1 MPGQSNGDRLPVEW
15 RRWAAVALMKG
26 APVPEVLG
34 TLAAQGFPEG
44 EATRYTASLYDD
56 PALDAGRW
64 LAQQLQK
71 VNSVLTMRET
81 MRALS
86 DVPLDVDR
94 RTGVGQKEF
103 LDRYYSQNT
112 PVLMTDSCDQ
122 WPALSLW
129 NPPYLAEKLGSVE
142 VEVMA
147 GRESDPDYEINANEH
162 RFMMPFDE
170 FVAKIEGASRSND
183 TYLVANNKLLAT
195 EAALPLWD
203 DFTLDERYLVPDPQ
217 RNQAFLWFG
226 PAGTVTPLHH
236 DVINVL
242 FNQVDGWKHF
252 ILIPSLA
259 VHRVYNNLAVYSA
272 VDPLKPDPE
281 QYPLFAGAQQIHLD
295 VGPGETLFIPAGWW
309 HHVEATDASISISF
323 TNFAFSNDIEW
334 KNPDFR
340 ASPDSP
346 AGCSNAAD
354 TA

>member
-1 MPGQSNGDRLPVEW
+1 MPEQSNGDRLPIEW

-26 APVPEVLG
+26 APLPEVLG
-34 TLAAQGFPEG
+34 TLAEQGFPEG
-44 EATRYTASLYDD
+44 DAIRYTASLYDD
-56 PALDAGRW
+56 PAFDAGRW
-64 LAQQLQK
+64 LSQQLQK

-94 RTGVGQKEF
+94 RSGVSQKEF

-129 NPPYLAEKLGSVE
+129 NGAYLVEKLGSTE

-147 GRESDPDYEINANEH
+147 GRESDPEYEINANEH

-183 TYLVANNKLLAT
+183 TYLVANNKLLAA

-203 DFTLDERYLVPDPQ
+203 DFTLDERYLVADPQ
-217 RNQAFLWFG
+217 RNHAFLWFG

-236 DVINVL
+236 DTINVL
-242 FNQVDGWKHF
+242 FNQIDGWKHF
-252 ILIPSLA
+252 ILIPSLE
-259 VHRVYNNLAVYSA
+259 VHRVYNELAVYSA
-272 VDPLKPDPE
+272 VDPLKPDFE
-281 QYPLFAGAQQIHLD
+281 EYPLFADAQQIHLD
-295 VGPGETLFIPAGWW
+295 VGPGQTLFIPAGWW
-309 HHVEATDASISISF
+309 HHVEATEASISISF
-323 TNFAFSNDIEW
+323 TNFAFSNEIEW
-334 KNPDFR
+334 SNPDF
-340 ASPDSP
+340 
-346 AGCSNAAD
+346 
-354 TA
+354 TL

>member
-1 MPGQSNGDRLPVEW
+1 MPEQSNGDRLPIEW

-26 APVPEVLG
+26 APLPEVLG
-34 TLAAQGFPEG
+34 TLAAQEFPEG
-44 EATRYTASLYDD
+44 EAIRYTASLYDD

-129 NPPYLAEKLGSVE
+129 NPPYLAETLGSVE

-147 GRESDPDYEINANEH
+147 GRESDPDYEINANKH

-252 ILIPSLA
+252 ILIPSLE

-272 VDPLKPDPE
+272 VDPLKPDLE
-281 QYPLFAGAQQIHLD
+281 HYPLFAGAQQIHLD
-295 VGPGETLFIPAGWW
+295 VGPGQTLFIPAGWW
-309 HHVEATDASISISF
+309 HHVEATEASISISF

-334 KNPDFR
+334 SNPDF
-340 ASPDSP
+340 
-346 AGCSNAAD
+346 
-354 TA
+354 TL

>member
-1 MPGQSNGDRLPVEW
+1 MPENANGDRLPIEW

-26 APVPEVLG
+26 APLPEVLG

-44 EATRYTASLYDD
+44 DAIRYTASLYDD

-71 VNSVLTMRET
+71 VNSMLTMRET

-94 RTGVGQKEF
+94 RSGVSQKEF

-112 PVLMTDSCDQ
+112 PVVMTDSCDQ

-129 NPPYLAEKLGSVE
+129 NPAYLVEKLGSTE

-147 GRESDPDYEINANEH
+147 GRESDPDYEVNSNDH

-203 DFTLDERYLVPDPQ
+203 DFTLDERYLVPDQ
-217 RNQAFLWFG
+217 NRNHAFLWFG

-236 DVINVL
+236 DTINVL
-242 FNQVDGWKHF
+242 FNQIDGWKHF
-252 ILIPSLA
+252 ILIPSLEI
-259 VHRVYNNLAVYSA
+259 HRVYNNLAVYSA
-272 VDPLKPDPE
+272 VDPLNPDLN
-281 QYPLFAGAQQIHLD
+281 QYPLFADVQQLHLD
-295 VGPGETLFIPAGWW
+295 VGPGQTLFIPAGWW
-309 HHVEATDASISISF
+309 HHVEATEASISISF
-323 TNFAFSNDIEW
+323 TNFAFSNNIEW
-334 KNPDFR
+334 DNPNF
-340 ASPDSP
+340 
-346 AGCSNAAD
+346 
-354 TA
+354 TL

>member
-1 MPGQSNGDRLPVEW
+1 MADEQTNGNRLPIEW

-26 APVPEVLG
+26 APLAEVLG
-34 TLAAQGFPEG
+34 MLRDQGFPEG
-44 EATRYTASLYDD
+44 DAIRYTASLFDD

-86 DVPLDVDR
+86 DVPLDVPR
-94 RTGVGQKEF
+94 RAGVSQKEF

-122 WPALSLW
+122 WTAQSLW
-129 NPPYLAEKLGSVE
+129 DVDYLVGKLGSTE

-147 GRESDPDYEINANEH
+147 GRESDPDYEINANQH

-170 FVAKIEGASRSND
+170 YVGKIKSESRSND

-195 EAALPLWD
+195 EAALPLWE
-203 DFTLDERYLVPDPQ
+203 DFTLDERYLAPDPK
-217 RNQAFLWFG
+217 RTHAFLWLG

-236 DVINVL
+236 DSVNVL
-242 FNQVDGWKHF
+242 FNQVDGWKHV
-252 ILIPSLA
+252 ILIPSLEI
-259 VHRVYNNLAVYSA
+259 HRVYNNLAVYSQ
-272 VDPLKPDPE
+272 VDPLKPDLG
-281 QYPLFAGAQQIHLD
+281 QYPLFADAQQLHLD
-295 VGPGETLFIPAGWW
+295 VGPGQTLFIPAGWW
-309 HHVEATDASISISF
+309 HHVEATEASISISF

-334 KNPDFR
+334 SNP
-340 ASPDSP
+340 
-346 AGCSNAAD
+346 
-354 TA
+354 TLVL

>member
-1 MPGQSNGDRLPVEW
+1 MPGQSNGDRLPIEW

-26 APVPEVLG
+26 APLPEVLG
-34 TLAAQGFPEG
+34 TLAAQEFPEG
-44 EATRYTASLYDD
+44 EAIRYTASLYDD

-129 NPPYLAEKLGSVE
+129 NPAYLAGKVGSVE

>member
-15 RRWAAVALMKG
+15 RRWAAMALMKG
-26 APVPEVLG
+26 APLPEVLG
-34 TLAAQGFPEG
+34 TLAAQEFPEG
-44 EATRYTASLYDD
+44 EAIRYTASLYDD

-295 VGPGETLFIPAGWW
+295 VGPGQTLFIPAGWW
-309 HHVEATDASISISF
+309 HHVEATEASISISF

>member
-1 MPGQSNGDRLPVEW
+1 MPERPNGDRLPIEW

-26 APVPEVLG
+26 APLTEVLG

-44 EATRYTASLYDD
+44 DAIRYTASLYDD
-56 PALDAGRW
+56 PAFDAGRW
-64 LAQQLQK
+64 LAQQLAK
-71 VNSVLTMRET
+71 VGSVLTMRET

-94 RTGVGQKEF
+94 RTGVSQKEF

-129 NPPYLAEKLGSVE
+129 NPAYLVEKLGSTE

-147 GRESDPDYEINANEH
+147 GRESDPDYEVNSNEH
-162 RFMMPFDE
+162 KFMMPFDE

-203 DFTLDERYLVPDPQ
+203 DFTLDERYLVPDPK
-217 RNQAFLWFG
+217 RSHAFLWFG
-226 PAGTVTPLHH
+226 PAGTLTPLHH
-236 DVINVL
+236 DTMNVL

-252 ILIPSLA
+252 ILIPSLEF
-259 VHRVYNNLAVYSA
+259 HRVYNNLAVYSA
-272 VDPLKPDPE
+272 VDPLRPDLQ
-281 QYPLFAGAQQIHLD
+281 QYPLFADVQQIHLD
-295 VGPGETLFIPAGWW
+295 VGPGQTLLIPAGWW
-309 HHVEATDASISISF
+309 HHVEATEASISISF
-323 TNFAFSNDIEW
+323 TNFAFSNDIDW
-334 KNPDFR
+334 SNP
-340 ASPDSP
+340 
-346 AGCSNAAD
+346 NV
-354 TA
+354 TL

>member
-252 ILIPSLA
+252 ILIPSLE

-334 KNPDFR
+334 KNPDFKLSFPHQAR
-340 ASPDSP
+340 F
-346 AGCSNAAD
+346 
-354 TA
+354 TER

>member
-1 MPGQSNGDRLPVEW
+1 MADEQTNGNRLPIEW

-26 APVPEVLG
+26 APLAEVLG
-34 TLAAQGFPEG
+34 MLRDQGFPEG
-44 EATRYTASLYDD
+44 DAIRYTASLFDD

-86 DVPLDVDR
+86 DVPLEVER
-94 RTGVGQKEF
+94 RTGVSQKEF

-112 PVLMTDSCDQ
+112 PVLMTDSCDR
-122 WPALSLW
+122 WPAQSLW
-129 NPPYLAEKLGSVE
+129 DADYLVGKLGSTE

-147 GRESDPDYEINANEH
+147 GRESDPDYEINANQH

-170 FVAKIEGASRSND
+170 YVGKIKSEARSND

-203 DFTLDERYLVPDPQ
+203 DFTLDERYLAPDPK
-217 RNQAFLWFG
+217 RTHAFLWLG

-236 DVINVL
+236 DSVNVL
-242 FNQVDGWKHF
+242 FNQVDGWKHV
-252 ILIPSLA
+252 ILVPSLEI
-259 VHRVYNNLAVYSA
+259 HRVYNNLAVYSQ
-272 VDPLKPDPE
+272 VDPLRPDLD
-281 QYPLFAGAQQIHLD
+281 QFPLFADAQQLHLD
-295 VGPGETLFIPAGWW
+295 VGPGQTLFIPAGWW
-309 HHVEATDASISISF
+309 HHVEATEASISISF

-334 KNPDFR
+334 SNP
-340 ASPDSP
+340 SLVL
-346 AGCSNAAD
+346 
-354 TA
+354 

>member
-1 MPGQSNGDRLPVEW
+1 MPEMSDGDRLPIEW
-15 RRWAAVALMKG
+15 RRWVAVALMKG
-26 APVPEVLG
+26 VPLPEVLG
-34 TLAAQGFPEG
+34 TLAAQGFAEG
-44 EATRYTASLYDD
+44 DAARCTASLHDD
-56 PALDAGRW
+56 PALGAGRW

-71 VNSVLTMRET
+71 VTSVLTMRET

-86 DVPLDVDR
+86 DLPLDVDR
-94 RTGVGQKEF
+94 RAGVGQKEF

-129 NPPYLAEKLGSVE
+129 SAAYLVEKLGSVE

-147 GRESDPDYEINANEH
+147 GRESDPDYEIKANEH

-183 TYLVANNKLLAT
+183 TYLVANNMLLAT

-203 DFTLDERYLVPDPQ
+203 DFTLDERYLVPDPR

-236 DVINVL
+236 DAMNVL

-252 ILIPSLA
+252 ILIPSLEI
-259 VHRVYNNLAVYSA
+259 HRVYNNLTFYSA
-272 VDPLKPDPE
+272 VDPLRPDFE
-281 QYPLFAGAQQIHLD
+281 QFPLFADVQQVHLD

-309 HHVEATDASISISF
+309 HHVEATEPSISVSF
-323 TNFAFSNDIEW
+323 TNFVFRNEIEW
-334 KNPDFR
+334 SNPNFTATAFR
-340 ASPDSP
+340 
-346 AGCSNAAD
+346 
-354 TA
+354 

>member
-1 MPGQSNGDRLPVEW
+1 MPEQSEGDRLPIEW

-26 APVPEVLG
+26 APLTEVLG

-44 EATRYTASLYDD
+44 EAIRYTASLYDD

-94 RTGVGQKEF
+94 RTGVSQKEF
-103 LDRYYSQNT
+103 LDQYYSQNK
-112 PVLMTDSCDQ
+112 PVLMTDSCDS

-129 NPPYLAEKLGSVE
+129 NPAYLAEKLGSTE

-147 GRESDPDYEINANEH
+147 GRESDPDYEINSNQH
-162 RFMMPFDE
+162 RFLMPFDE
-170 FVAKIEGASRSND
+170 FVAKIQTESRSND
-183 TYLVANNKLLAT
+183 TYLVANNKLLAA

-203 DFTLDERYLVPDPQ
+203 DFSLDERYLGPDPK
-217 RNQAFLWFG
+217 RDHAFLWFG

-236 DVINVL
+236 DTVNVL
-242 FNQVDGWKHF
+242 FNQIDGWKHF
-252 ILIPSLA
+252 ILIPSLE

-272 VDPLKPDPE
+272 VDPLKPDLE
-281 QYPLFAGAQQIHLD
+281 QYPLFADAQQIHLD
-295 VGPGETLFIPAGWW
+295 VGPGQTLFIPAGWW
-309 HHVEATDASISISF
+309 HHVEATEASISISF
-323 TNFAFSNDIEW
+323 TNFAFSNNIEW
-334 KNPDFR
+334 SNPNF
-340 ASPDSP
+340 
-346 AGCSNAAD
+346 
-354 TA
+354 TL